1 MCLQPGAGDAV
12 VPNRSAFLRGA
23 ENVLLDGVHHSP
35 GRLSE
40 ADSPSTRPWYGSDA
54 VLDAWGHHLL

>member
-1 MCLQPGAGDAV
+1 M

-23 ENVLLDGVHHSP
+23 ENMLLDGVHHSP

-40 ADSPSTRPWYGSDA
+40 AASPAARPWYGSGS
-54 VLDAWGHHLL
+54 VVDAWAHCLL